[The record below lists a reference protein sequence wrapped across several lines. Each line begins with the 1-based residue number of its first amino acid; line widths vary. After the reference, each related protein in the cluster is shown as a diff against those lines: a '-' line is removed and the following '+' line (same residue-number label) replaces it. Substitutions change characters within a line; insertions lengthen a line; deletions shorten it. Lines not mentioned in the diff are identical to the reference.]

1 MKLKSIKLENFKNI
15 KNSKIEFKSN
25 NLSAIYGPN
34 GSGKTA
40 VIEAIEVVREYFLID
55 KPDFMEKE
63 LDEKL
68 KNFIKIG
75 ETTTSIEL
83 EIEGETKKYKIILNF
98 SKDKFNNILPM
109 EEKILYKNAD
119 KKRET
124 YKKLI
129 SFKSY
134 EAQQIK
140 LKKSES
146 INIIEKILKQQET
159 SKLSINLENVNLN
172 SYLGIIFSQI
182 IENQKSENKIELN
195 DELENVLINFLEIEN
210 YLTKIFV
217 ITLENQAMTNLK
229 IFLNMN
235 IHLENSQ
242 GTIPITLNQNNNF
255 YSENIAEAIIN
266 TIKQI
271 NGIFKAIIPDSELVC
286 EVEGERITEKEKE
299 KGINL
304 YVIKKGDKIS
314 IKNES
319 VGIQKIISI
328 LSALIYC
335 IQDENALVVIDELDA
350 HIFEYLLAVVLEQI
364 SEIAK
369 GQLIFTAHNLSP
381 MERLKGEN
389 IIVTSLDEDKINY
402 SYFKRI
408 SKTTNLR
415 QKYIR
420 SQAIWSEDNI
430 NPLNISETEIALY
443 MRKLV
448 K

>member
-140 LKKSES
+140 LKKSE
-146 INIIEKILKQQET
+146 
-159 SKLSINLENVNLN
+159 
-172 SYLGIIFSQI
+172 Y
-182 IENQKSENKIELN
+182 
-195 DELENVLINFLEIEN
+195 
-210 YLTKIFV
+210 
-217 ITLENQAMTNLK
+217 
-229 IFLNMN
+229 
-235 IHLENSQ
+235 
-242 GTIPITLNQNNNF
+242 
-255 YSENIAEAIIN
+255 
-266 TIKQI
+266 
-271 NGIFKAIIPDSELVC
+271 
-286 EVEGERITEKEKE
+286 
-299 KGINL
+299 
-304 YVIKKGDKIS
+304 
-314 IKNES
+314 
-319 VGIQKIISI
+319 
-328 LSALIYC
+328 
-335 IQDENALVVIDELDA
+335 
-350 HIFEYLLAVVLEQI
+350 
-364 SEIAK
+364 
-369 GQLIFTAHNLSP
+369 
-381 MERLKGEN
+381 
-389 IIVTSLDEDKINY
+389 
-402 SYFKRI
+402 
-408 SKTTNLR
+408 
-415 QKYIR
+415 
-420 SQAIWSEDNI
+420 
-430 NPLNISETEIALY
+430 
-443 MRKLV
+443 
-448 K
+448 

>member
-75 ETTTSIEL
+75 ETTTSIEF
-83 EIEGETKKYKIILNF
+83 EIEGETKKYKIILIF

-109 EEKILYKNAD
+109 EEKILYKNVD

-134 EAQQIK
+134 EVQQIK

-182 IENQKSENKIELN
+182 IENQKSENKIILN
-195 DELENVLINFLEIEN
+195 DELENVLTNFLEIEN

-266 TIKQI
+266 TVKQI

-286 EVEGERITEKEKE
+286 EVDGERITEKEKE

-314 IKNES
+314 IKNE
-319 VGIQKIISI
+319 
-328 LSALIYC
+328 Y
-335 IQDENALVVIDELDA
+335 
-350 HIFEYLLAVVLEQI
+350 
-364 SEIAK
+364 
-369 GQLIFTAHNLSP
+369 
-381 MERLKGEN
+381 
-389 IIVTSLDEDKINY
+389 
-402 SYFKRI
+402 KR
-408 SKTTNLR
+408 
-415 QKYIR
+415 
-420 SQAIWSEDNI
+420 
-430 NPLNISETEIALY
+430 
-443 MRKLV
+443 
-448 K
+448 

>member
-140 LKKSES
+140 LKKPES

-266 TIKQI
+266 TVKQI

-286 EVEGERITEKEKE
+286 EVDGERITEKEKE

-304 YVIKKGDKIS
+304 YVVKKGDKIS

-319 VGIQKIISI
+319 VGIQKIVSI

>member
-75 ETTTSIEL
+75 ETTTSIEF
-83 EIEGETKKYKIILNF
+83 EIEGETKKYKIILIF

-109 EEKILYKNAD
+109 EEKILYKNVD

-134 EAQQIK
+134 EVQQIK

-182 IENQKSENKIELN
+182 IENQKSENKIKLN
-195 DELENVLINFLEIEN
+195 DELENVLTNFLEIEN

-217 ITLENQAMTNLK
+217 IT
-229 IFLNMN
+229 
-235 IHLENSQ
+235 
-242 GTIPITLNQNNNF
+242 
-255 YSENIAEAIIN
+255 
-266 TIKQI
+266 
-271 NGIFKAIIPDSELVC
+271 
-286 EVEGERITEKEKE
+286 
-299 KGINL
+299 
-304 YVIKKGDKIS
+304 
-314 IKNES
+314 
-319 VGIQKIISI
+319 
-328 LSALIYC
+328 
-335 IQDENALVVIDELDA
+335 
-350 HIFEYLLAVVLEQI
+350 
-364 SEIAK
+364 
-369 GQLIFTAHNLSP
+369 
-381 MERLKGEN
+381 
-389 IIVTSLDEDKINY
+389 
-402 SYFKRI
+402 
-408 SKTTNLR
+408 
-415 QKYIR
+415 
-420 SQAIWSEDNI
+420 
-430 NPLNISETEIALY
+430 
-443 MRKLV
+443 
-448 K
+448 

>member
-1 MKLKSIKLENFKNI
+1 
-15 KNSKIEFKSN
+15 
-25 NLSAIYGPN
+25 
-34 GSGKTA
+34 
-40 VIEAIEVVREYFLID
+40 
-55 KPDFMEKE
+55 
-63 LDEKL
+63 
-68 KNFIKIG
+68 
-75 ETTTSIEL
+75 
-83 EIEGETKKYKIILNF
+83 
-98 SKDKFNNILPM
+98 M

-182 IENQKSENKIELN
+182 IENQKSENKIKLN
-195 DELENVLINFLEIEN
+195 DELENVLTNFLEIEN

-319 VGIQKIISI
+319 VGIQKIVSI

-350 HIFEYLLAVVLEQI
+350 HIFEYLLAIILEQI
-364 SEIAK
+364 SKIAK

-389 IIVTSLDEDKINY
+389 IIVTSLDEDEINY

>member
-1 MKLKSIKLENFKNI
+1 M
-15 KNSKIEFKSN
+15 
-25 NLSAIYGPN
+25 
-34 GSGKTA
+34 
-40 VIEAIEVVREYFLID
+40 
-55 KPDFMEKE
+55 
-63 LDEKL
+63 
-68 KNFIKIG
+68 
-75 ETTTSIEL
+75 
-83 EIEGETKKYKIILNF
+83 
-98 SKDKFNNILPM
+98 
-109 EEKILYKNAD
+109 
-119 KKRET
+119 
-124 YKKLI
+124 
-129 SFKSY
+129 
-134 EAQQIK
+134 
-140 LKKSES
+140 
-146 INIIEKILKQQET
+146 KQQET

-266 TIKQI
+266 TVKQI

-286 EVEGERITEKEKE
+286 EVDGERITEKEKE

-314 IKNES
+314 IKYES

-350 HIFEYLLAVVLEQI
+350 HIFEYLLAVILEQI
-364 SEIAK
+364 SKIAK

>member
-40 VIEAIEVVREYFLID
+40 VIEAIEVVKEYFLID

-75 ETTTSIEL
+75 ETTTSIEF
-83 EIEGETKKYKIILNF
+83 EIEGETKKYKIILIF

-109 EEKILYKNAD
+109 EEKILYKNVD

-134 EAQQIK
+134 EVQQIN

-182 IENQKSENKIELN
+182 IENQKSENKIKLN
-195 DELENVLINFLEIEN
+195 DELENVLTNFLEIEN

-286 EVEGERITEKEKE
+286 EVDGERITEKEKE

-319 VGIQKIISI
+319 VGIQKIVSI

-350 HIFEYLLAVVLEQI
+350 HIFEYLLAVILEQI
-364 SEIAK
+364 SKIAK

-389 IIVTSLDEDKINY
+389 IIVTSLDEDEINY

>member
-134 EAQQIK
+134 ETQQIK

-286 EVEGERITEKEKE
+286 EVDGERITEKEKE

-328 LSALIYC
+328 LSALI
-335 IQDENALVVIDELDA
+335 
-350 HIFEYLLAVVLEQI
+350 
-364 SEIAK
+364 
-369 GQLIFTAHNLSP
+369 
-381 MERLKGEN
+381 
-389 IIVTSLDEDKINY
+389 
-402 SYFKRI
+402 
-408 SKTTNLR
+408 
-415 QKYIR
+415 
-420 SQAIWSEDNI
+420 
-430 NPLNISETEIALY
+430 
-443 MRKLV
+443 
-448 K
+448 

>member
-15 KNSKIEFKSN
+15 KSSKIEFKSN

-40 VIEAIEVVREYFLID
+40 IIEGLEVIKEYFLVD
-55 KPDFMEKE
+55 EPDFMEE
-63 LDEKL
+63 RLNEKL
-68 KNFIKIG
+68 RNFMKIG
-75 ETTTSIEL
+75 EIKTDIEL
-83 EIEGETKKYKIILNF
+83 EIENETKKYKIIVSF
-98 SKDKFNNILPM
+98 KKDKLNSILPVK
-109 EEKILYKNAD
+109 EEILYKNVD

-129 SFKSY
+129 SFENY
-134 EAQQIK
+134 ENQEIK

-146 INIIEKILKQQET
+146 SKIIEKILKKQEI
-159 SKLSINLENVNLN
+159 SQHSINLKNARLN
-172 SYLGIIFSQI
+172 SYIGLIFNQI
-182 IENQKSENKIELN
+182 IENQKNDNKIDLN
-195 DELENVLINFLEIEN
+195 DELKNVMVQFLKIKD
-210 YLTKIFV
+210 YLTKIFI

-229 IFLNMN
+229 VVFNMN

-242 GTIPITLNQNNNF
+242 GTIPIIFDENNNF
-255 YSENIAEAIIN
+255 YPEDIAEAIIK

-271 NGIFKAIIPDSELVC
+271 NEIFKAIIPDSELIC
-286 EVEGERITEKEKE
+286 EVVRERVNEKQKE

-304 YVIKKGDKIS
+304 YIMKKSDKIS

-319 VGIQKIISI
+319 VGIKKIISI
-328 LSALIYC
+328 LSALVYC
-335 IQDENALVVIDELDA
+335 IQDKNALVVIDELDA
-350 HIFEYLLAVVLEQI
+350 HIFEYLLAVILEQI
-364 SEIAK
+364 SEIAR

-389 IIVTSLDEDKINY
+389 IIITSINDDEINY
-402 SYFKRI
+402 NYFKRV
-408 SKTTNLR
+408 SQTTNLR

-420 SQAIWSEDNI
+420 SQMIWSEDNI

-443 MRKLV
+443 MRELIK
-448 K
+448 

>member
-75 ETTTSIEL
+75 ETTTSIEF
-83 EIEGETKKYKIILNF
+83 EIEGETKKYKIILIF

-109 EEKILYKNAD
+109 EEKILYKNVD

-134 EAQQIK
+134 EVQQIK

-182 IENQKSENKIELN
+182 IENQKSENKIKLN
-195 DELENVLINFLEIEN
+195 DELENVLTNFLEIEN

-266 TIKQI
+266 TVKQI

-286 EVEGERITEKEKE
+286 EVDGERITEK
-299 KGINL
+299 
-304 YVIKKGDKIS
+304 
-314 IKNES
+314 
-319 VGIQKIISI
+319 
-328 LSALIYC
+328 
-335 IQDENALVVIDELDA
+335 
-350 HIFEYLLAVVLEQI
+350 
-364 SEIAK
+364 
-369 GQLIFTAHNLSP
+369 
-381 MERLKGEN
+381 
-389 IIVTSLDEDKINY
+389 
-402 SYFKRI
+402 
-408 SKTTNLR
+408 
-415 QKYIR
+415 
-420 SQAIWSEDNI
+420 
-430 NPLNISETEIALY
+430 
-443 MRKLV
+443 
-448 K
+448 